1 MMVIYVRYTCL
12 ILFCFSL
19 QIFCVSRTTSTT
31 KYDML
36 SNSSIKKEY
45 VILDFL
51 EEKRR
56 PAITK
61 APIYQEFKK
70 GIIEAISKNL
80 TIVDSNNKE
89 DSNIQKNLLN
99 IQIGI
104 IGRKNAD
111 AETSTIIALLS
122 AYPLAGLIPI
132 TSTKVHEFSFIVT
145 KKEKKKV
152 YTYYSE
158 NRFYFGTIMIPL
170 LWINFF
176 TDSPTVFVKPIM
188 QTLLNNMERD
198 GFFTNEL

>member
-1 MMVIYVRYTCL
+1 
-12 ILFCFSL
+12 
-19 QIFCVSRTTSTT
+19 
-31 KYDML
+31 ML